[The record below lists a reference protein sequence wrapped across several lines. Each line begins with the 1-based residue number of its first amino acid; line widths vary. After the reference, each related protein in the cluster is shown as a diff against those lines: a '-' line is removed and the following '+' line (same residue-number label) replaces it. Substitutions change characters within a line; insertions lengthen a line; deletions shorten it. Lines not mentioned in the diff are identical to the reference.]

1 MMEQDIIYRQD
12 QEEVDAGT
20 TPERQEVIRRTITT
34 FRRSDRLSVGDPVP
48 ELNLLRLTD
57 GGTVNLGEPV
67 QKPIVLFFGS
77 YT

>member
-48 ELNLLRLTD
+48 ELNLLGLTD

>member
-1 MMEQDIIYRQD
+1 MTEQDIIYRRD

-34 FRRSDRLSVGDPVP
+34 YRRSDKLSEGDPVP
-48 ELNLLRLTD
+48 KLNLSRLTD
-57 GGTVNLGEPV
+57 GRTMNLGEPV

-77 YT
+77 YP